1 MRSSF
6 PRIVAVAGLLVLVVL
21 SSLAWAGPR
30 EISSGG
36 AKIGENQST
45 EGFAASALTVD
56 SGGGTVVATIPVG
69 GNPAG
74 VAYNSGNGY
83 VYVTNPFSDIVS
95 VINGTTVVATVPV
108 EYNPS
113 GVAYD
118 SGNGYVYVANDTTYV
133 SVINGTTVVATVPV
147 GGEPNA
153 LAYDSEN
160 GYVYVTNSDSQT
172 VSVISGTVV
181 VATVPVGDGPSGVAY
196 DSGNGYVYVSNYF
209 SSNVSVIDGTTNTVV
224 ATVPV
229 GYLPRGV
236 AYDSENMYVYV
247 ADYGS
252 NNVSVIDGTTVVA
265 TVPVGT
271 LPGALAYDG
280 GNGFVYVAN
289 FGSYYY
295 SSSNV
300 SVISGTVVVAT
311 VPVGNCPDGV
321 AYDSGNGYLYVS
333 NYCSGTVSVISAV
346 EQPSFDFSLSSPSP
360 GSISF
365 VRGDTSPSS
374 SITATLTTGSAVPV
388 TITASDLPDGVT
400 AYFTNNPCSP
410 TCTVSVSFTATE
422 SVPTGTVTV
431 SINVTGGGRS
441 HSVSLQ
447 LTVTAAFGFFLSTP
461 SPSSL
466 IVVQGGTSPSSSI
479 TATLV
484 DGAATSTDVTF
495 TASPLPTGITAI
507 FTNNPC
513 SPTCTVTVGFSA
525 TPSPIMDNV
534 TTSISI
540 VAAGGG
546 SYYSVAIS
554 LMVRA
559 PSDFSMSAG
568 AVSPVQIS
576 AGSQGTSTI
585 MATAL
590 SGFTGTVGLS
600 VSASSPSGLTCTL
613 PSSVSFGSSPQ
624 AATLS
629 CGATAAGDYAVT
641 VTGTSGSL
649 THTTSSILFH
659 VVAASSPPPSF
670 LGLPAP
676 EGYAL
681 LAGIS
686 IAVVAIGVVLT
697 LRRVRP
703 KGGPPPRPS

>member
-6 PRIVAVAGLLVLVVL
+6 PRIAAVTGLLVLVVL

-181 VATVPVGDGPSGVAY
+181 VATVPVG
-196 DSGNGYVYVSNYF
+196 
-209 SSNVSVIDGTTNTVV
+209 
-224 ATVPV
+224 
-229 GYLPRGV
+229 
-236 AYDSENMYVYV
+236 
-247 ADYGS
+247 
-252 NNVSVIDGTTVVA
+252 
-265 TVPVGT
+265 
-271 LPGALAYDG
+271 
-280 GNGFVYVAN
+280 
-289 FGSYYY
+289 
-295 SSSNV
+295 
-300 SVISGTVVVAT
+300 
-311 VPVGNCPDGV
+311 NCPDGV

-400 AYFTNNPCSP
+400 AY
-410 TCTVSVSFTATE
+410 
-422 SVPTGTVTV
+422 
-431 SINVTGGGRS
+431 
-441 HSVSLQ
+441 
-447 LTVTAAFGFFLSTP
+447 
-461 SPSSL
+461 
-466 IVVQGGTSPSSSI
+466 
-479 TATLV
+479 
-484 DGAATSTDVTF
+484 
-495 TASPLPTGITAI
+495 

-641 VTGTSGSL
+641 VTGTIGSL

-703 KGGPPPRPS
+703 KGGSPPRPS

>member
-74 VAYNSGNGY
+74 VAYDSGNGY

-95 VINGTTVVATVPV
+95 VINRTTVVATVPV

-118 SGNGYVYVANDTTYV
+118 SGNGYVYVANDTSYV

-147 GGEPNA
+147 GGEPNG

-224 ATVPV
+224 APVPV
-229 GYLPRGV
+229 AHLPR
-236 AYDSENMYVYV
+236 
-247 ADYGS
+247 
-252 NNVSVIDGTTVVA
+252 
-265 TVPVGT
+265 
-271 LPGALAYDG
+271 
-280 GNGFVYVAN
+280 
-289 FGSYYY
+289 
-295 SSSNV
+295 
-300 SVISGTVVVAT
+300 
-311 VPVGNCPDGV
+311 GV

-649 THTTSSILFH
+649 THTTWSILFH

-670 LGLPAP
+670 LGL
-676 EGYAL
+676 
-681 LAGIS
+681 
-686 IAVVAIGVVLT
+686 
-697 LRRVRP
+697 
-703 KGGPPPRPS
+703 

>member
-181 VATVPVGDGPSGVAY
+181 VATVPVGDCPSGVAY
-196 DSGNGYVYVSNYF
+196 DSGNGYV
-209 SSNVSVIDGTTNTVV
+209 
-224 ATVPV
+224 
-229 GYLPRGV
+229 
-236 AYDSENMYVYV
+236 
-247 ADYGS
+247 
-252 NNVSVIDGTTVVA
+252 
-265 TVPVGT
+265 
-271 LPGALAYDG
+271 
-280 GNGFVYVAN
+280 
-289 FGSYYY
+289 
-295 SSSNV
+295 
-300 SVISGTVVVAT
+300 
-311 VPVGNCPDGV
+311 
-321 AYDSGNGYLYVS
+321 YVS

-568 AVSPVQIS
+568 ALSPDQIS

-703 KGGPPPRPS
+703 KGGSPPRPS

>member
-56 SGGGTVVATIPVG
+56 SGGGTVVATVPVG
-69 GNPAG
+69 GNLAG
-74 VAYNSGNGY
+74 VAYIIGNVY
-83 VYVTNPFSDIVS
+83 VYVTNPCSDNVS

-181 VATVPVGDGPSGVAY
+181 VATVPVG
-196 DSGNGYVYVSNYF
+196 NG
-209 SSNVSVIDGTTNTVV
+209 
-224 ATVPV
+224 
-229 GYLPRGV
+229 
-236 AYDSENMYVYV
+236 
-247 ADYGS
+247 
-252 NNVSVIDGTTVVA
+252 
-265 TVPVGT
+265 
-271 LPGALAYDG
+271 
-280 GNGFVYVAN
+280 
-289 FGSYYY
+289 
-295 SSSNV
+295 
-300 SVISGTVVVAT
+300 
-311 VPVGNCPDGV
+311 PDGV

-585 MATAL
+585 IATAL
-590 SGFTGTVGLS
+590 SGFTGTFVLS

-703 KGGPPPRPS
+703 KGGSPPR

>member
-69 GNPAG
+69 GNLAG

-172 VSVISGTVV
+172 
-181 VATVPVGDGPSGVAY
+181 
-196 DSGNGYVYVSNYF
+196 
-209 SSNVSVIDGTTNTVV
+209 
-224 ATVPV
+224 
-229 GYLPRGV
+229 
-236 AYDSENMYVYV
+236 
-247 ADYGS
+247 
-252 NNVSVIDGTTVVA
+252 
-265 TVPVGT
+265 
-271 LPGALAYDG
+271 
-280 GNGFVYVAN
+280 
-289 FGSYYY
+289 
-295 SSSNV
+295 V

-703 KGGPPPRPS
+703 KGGSPPRPS

>member
-83 VYVTNPFSDIVS
+83 VYVTNPFSDI
-95 VINGTTVVATVPV
+95 
-108 EYNPS
+108 
-113 GVAYD
+113 
-118 SGNGYVYVANDTTYV
+118 V

-252 NNVSVIDGTTVVA
+252 NNVSVIDGTTVGA

-554 LMVRA
+554 LMV
-559 PSDFSMSAG
+559 SDFSMSAG

-703 KGGPPPRPS
+703 KGGSPPRPS

>member
-181 VATVPVGDGPSGVAY
+181 VATVPVGNGPS
-196 DSGNGYVYVSNYF
+196 
-209 SSNVSVIDGTTNTVV
+209 
-224 ATVPV
+224 
-229 GYLPRGV
+229 
-236 AYDSENMYVYV
+236 
-247 ADYGS
+247 
-252 NNVSVIDGTTVVA
+252 
-265 TVPVGT
+265 
-271 LPGALAYDG
+271 
-280 GNGFVYVAN
+280 
-289 FGSYYY
+289 
-295 SSSNV
+295 
-300 SVISGTVVVAT
+300 
-311 VPVGNCPDGV
+311 GV

-703 KGGPPPRPS
+703 KGGSPPRPS

>member
-95 VINGTTVVATVPV
+95 VV
-108 EYNPS
+108 
-113 GVAYD
+113 
-118 SGNGYVYVANDTTYV
+118 
-133 SVINGTTVVATVPV
+133 
-147 GGEPNA
+147 
-153 LAYDSEN
+153 
-160 GYVYVTNSDSQT
+160 
-172 VSVISGTVV
+172 
-181 VATVPVGDGPSGVAY
+181 
-196 DSGNGYVYVSNYF
+196 
-209 SSNVSVIDGTTNTVV
+209 DGTTKTVV

-252 NNVSVIDGTTVVA
+252 NNVSVIDGTTVGA

-300 SVISGTVVVAT
+300 SVISGTVVVAK

-346 EQPSFDFSLSSPSP
+346 EHPSLDFSLSSPSP

-365 VRGDTSPSS
+365 
-374 SITATLTTGSAVPV
+374 
-388 TITASDLPDGVT
+388 
-400 AYFTNNPCSP
+400 
-410 TCTVSVSFTATE
+410 
-422 SVPTGTVTV
+422 
-431 SINVTGGGRS
+431 
-441 HSVSLQ
+441 
-447 LTVTAAFGFFLSTP
+447 
-461 SPSSL
+461 
-466 IVVQGGTSPSSSI
+466 VQGGTSPSSSI

-568 AVSPVQIS
+568 ALSPDQIS

-686 IAVVAIGVVLT
+686 IAVVAIGVVLI
-697 LRRVRP
+697 LLRVRP
-703 KGGPPPRPS
+703 KGGSPPRPS

>member
-1 MRSSF
+1 
-6 PRIVAVAGLLVLVVL
+6 
-21 SSLAWAGPR
+21 
-30 EISSGG
+30 
-36 AKIGENQST
+36 
-45 EGFAASALTVD
+45 
-56 SGGGTVVATIPVG
+56 
-69 GNPAG
+69 
-74 VAYNSGNGY
+74 
-83 VYVTNPFSDIVS
+83 
-95 VINGTTVVATVPV
+95 
-108 EYNPS
+108 
-113 GVAYD
+113 
-118 SGNGYVYVANDTTYV
+118 
-133 SVINGTTVVATVPV
+133 
-147 GGEPNA
+147 
-153 LAYDSEN
+153 
-160 GYVYVTNSDSQT
+160 
-172 VSVISGTVV
+172 
-181 VATVPVGDGPSGVAY
+181 
-196 DSGNGYVYVSNYF
+196 
-209 SSNVSVIDGTTNTVV
+209 
-224 ATVPV
+224 
-229 GYLPRGV
+229 
-236 AYDSENMYVYV
+236 MYVYV

-410 TCTVSVSFTATE
+410 TCTV
-422 SVPTGTVTV
+422 
-431 SINVTGGGRS
+431 
-441 HSVSLQ
+441 
-447 LTVTAAFGFFLSTP
+447 
-461 SPSSL
+461 
-466 IVVQGGTSPSSSI
+466 
-479 TATLV
+479 
-484 DGAATSTDVTF
+484 
-495 TASPLPTGITAI
+495 
-507 FTNNPC
+507 
-513 SPTCTVTVGFSA
+513 TVGFSA

-568 AVSPVQIS
+568 ALSPDQIS

-649 THTTSSILFH
+649 NHTTSSILFH

-703 KGGPPPRPS
+703 KGGRPPRPSCRLLLPPARRVGLSTWKRR

>member
-147 GGEPNA
+147 GA
-153 LAYDSEN
+153 
-160 GYVYVTNSDSQT
+160 
-172 VSVISGTVV
+172 
-181 VATVPVGDGPSGVAY
+181 
-196 DSGNGYVYVSNYF
+196 
-209 SSNVSVIDGTTNTVV
+209 
-224 ATVPV
+224 
-229 GYLPRGV
+229 
-236 AYDSENMYVYV
+236 
-247 ADYGS
+247 
-252 NNVSVIDGTTVVA
+252 
-265 TVPVGT
+265 
-271 LPGALAYDG
+271 LPGGLAYDG
-280 GNGFVYVAN
+280 VDDFVYVAY

-365 VRGDTSPSS
+365 VRGD
-374 SITATLTTGSAVPV
+374 
-388 TITASDLPDGVT
+388 
-400 AYFTNNPCSP
+400 
-410 TCTVSVSFTATE
+410 
-422 SVPTGTVTV
+422 
-431 SINVTGGGRS
+431 
-441 HSVSLQ
+441 
-447 LTVTAAFGFFLSTP
+447 
-461 SPSSL
+461 
-466 IVVQGGTSPSSSI
+466 TSPSSSI

-629 CGATAAGDYAVT
+629 CGATAAGDYAAT

-703 KGGPPPRPS
+703 KGGRPPRPSCRLLLPPARRVGLSTWKRR

>member
-45 EGFAASALTVD
+45 EGFAASALAVD

-147 GGEPNA
+147 GGEPNP
-153 LAYDSEN
+153 LANDSDN
-160 GYVYVTNSDSQT
+160 RYVYVTNSDSQT
-172 VSVISGTVV
+172 
-181 VATVPVGDGPSGVAY
+181 
-196 DSGNGYVYVSNYF
+196 
-209 SSNVSVIDGTTNTVV
+209 
-224 ATVPV
+224 
-229 GYLPRGV
+229 
-236 AYDSENMYVYV
+236 
-247 ADYGS
+247 
-252 NNVSVIDGTTVVA
+252 
-265 TVPVGT
+265 
-271 LPGALAYDG
+271 
-280 GNGFVYVAN
+280 
-289 FGSYYY
+289 
-295 SSSNV
+295 V

-703 KGGPPPRPS
+703 KGGSPPRPS

>member
-56 SGGGTVVATIPVG
+56 SGGGTVGATIPVG

-74 VAYNSGNGY
+74 VAYDSGNGY

-181 VATVPVGDGPSGVAY
+181 VATVPVGDGPSGV
-196 DSGNGYVYVSNYF
+196 
-209 SSNVSVIDGTTNTVV
+209 
-224 ATVPV
+224 
-229 GYLPRGV
+229 
-236 AYDSENMYVYV
+236 
-247 ADYGS
+247 
-252 NNVSVIDGTTVVA
+252 
-265 TVPVGT
+265 
-271 LPGALAYDG
+271 AYDG

-629 CGATAAGDYAVT
+629 CGATAAGDYAAT

-686 IAVVAIGVVLT
+686 IPVVAIGVVLI
-697 LRRVRP
+697 LLRVRP
-703 KGGPPPRPS
+703 KGGSPPRPS

>member
-113 GVAYD
+113 SVAYD
-118 SGNGYVYVANDTTYV
+118 SGNGYVYVADYV
-133 SVINGTTVVATVPV
+133 
-147 GGEPNA
+147 
-153 LAYDSEN
+153 
-160 GYVYVTNSDSQT
+160 
-172 VSVISGTVV
+172 
-181 VATVPVGDGPSGVAY
+181 
-196 DSGNGYVYVSNYF
+196 
-209 SSNVSVIDGTTNTVV
+209 
-224 ATVPV
+224 
-229 GYLPRGV
+229 
-236 AYDSENMYVYV
+236 
-247 ADYGS
+247 S

-271 LPGALAYDG
+271 LPVALAYDG

-289 FGSYYY
+289 FGSSYY

-346 EQPSFDFSLSSPSP
+346 EQPSFDFSLSPPSP

-400 AYFTNNPCSP
+400 AY
-410 TCTVSVSFTATE
+410 
-422 SVPTGTVTV
+422 
-431 SINVTGGGRS
+431 
-441 HSVSLQ
+441 
-447 LTVTAAFGFFLSTP
+447 
-461 SPSSL
+461 
-466 IVVQGGTSPSSSI
+466 
-479 TATLV
+479 
-484 DGAATSTDVTF
+484 
-495 TASPLPTGITAI
+495 

-676 EGYAL
+676 
-681 LAGIS
+681 
-686 IAVVAIGVVLT
+686 
-697 LRRVRP
+697 
-703 KGGPPPRPS
+703 

>member
-196 DSGNGYVYVSNYF
+196 DSE
-209 SSNVSVIDGTTNTVV
+209 NV
-224 ATVPV
+224 
-229 GYLPRGV
+229 
-236 AYDSENMYVYV
+236 YVYV

-252 NNVSVIDGTTVVA
+252 NNVSVIDGTTVGA

-300 SVISGTVVVAT
+300 SVSSGTVVVAT

-568 AVSPVQIS
+568 ALSPVQLS

-613 PSSVSFGSSPQ
+613 PSSLSL
-624 AATLS
+624 AA
-629 CGATAAGDYAVT
+629 
-641 VTGTSGSL
+641 
-649 THTTSSILFH
+649 H
-659 VVAASSPPPSF
+659 
-670 LGLPAP
+670 
-676 EGYAL
+676 
-681 LAGIS
+681 
-686 IAVVAIGVVLT
+686 
-697 LRRVRP
+697 LR
-703 KGGPPPRPS
+703 

>member
-45 EGFAASALTVD
+45 EGFAASALAVD

-181 VATVPVGDGPSGVAY
+181 VATVPVGDCPSGVAY
-196 DSGNGYVYVSNYF
+196 DSGNGYV
-209 SSNVSVIDGTTNTVV
+209 
-224 ATVPV
+224 
-229 GYLPRGV
+229 
-236 AYDSENMYVYV
+236 
-247 ADYGS
+247 
-252 NNVSVIDGTTVVA
+252 
-265 TVPVGT
+265 
-271 LPGALAYDG
+271 
-280 GNGFVYVAN
+280 
-289 FGSYYY
+289 
-295 SSSNV
+295 
-300 SVISGTVVVAT
+300 
-311 VPVGNCPDGV
+311 
-321 AYDSGNGYLYVS
+321 YVS

-400 AYFTNNPCSP
+400 AY
-410 TCTVSVSFTATE
+410 
-422 SVPTGTVTV
+422 
-431 SINVTGGGRS
+431 
-441 HSVSLQ
+441 
-447 LTVTAAFGFFLSTP
+447 
-461 SPSSL
+461 
-466 IVVQGGTSPSSSI
+466 
-479 TATLV
+479 
-484 DGAATSTDVTF
+484 
-495 TASPLPTGITAI
+495 

-649 THTTSSILFH
+649 THTTWSILFH

-703 KGGPPPRPS
+703 KGGSPPRPS

>member
-6 PRIVAVAGLLVLVVL
+6 PRIAAVTGLLVLVVL

-45 EGFAASALTVD
+45 EGFAASALTGD

-74 VAYNSGNGY
+74 VAYDSGNGY

-108 EYNPS
+108 
-113 GVAYD
+113 
-118 SGNGYVYVANDTTYV
+118 GY
-133 SVINGTTVVATVPV
+133 I
-147 GGEPNA
+147 
-153 LAYDSEN
+153 
-160 GYVYVTNSDSQT
+160 
-172 VSVISGTVV
+172 
-181 VATVPVGDGPSGVAY
+181 
-196 DSGNGYVYVSNYF
+196 
-209 SSNVSVIDGTTNTVV
+209 
-224 ATVPV
+224 
-229 GYLPRGV
+229 PRGV
-236 AYDSENMYVYV
+236 AYDSENEYVYV

-559 PSDFSMSAG
+559 LSVFSMSAG
-568 AVSPVQIS
+568 ACSPAQFS
-576 AGSQGTSTI
+576 AR
-585 MATAL
+585 
-590 SGFTGTVGLS
+590 
-600 VSASSPSGLTCTL
+600 SPG
-613 PSSVSFGSSPQ
+613 SSV
-624 AATLS
+624 
-629 CGATAAGDYAVT
+629 
-641 VTGTSGSL
+641 
-649 THTTSSILFH
+649 IM
-659 VVAASSPPPSF
+659 
-670 LGLPAP
+670 
-676 EGYAL
+676 
-681 LAGIS
+681 
-686 IAVVAIGVVLT
+686 
-697 LRRVRP
+697 
-703 KGGPPPRPS
+703 

>member
-56 SGGGTVVATIPVG
+56 SGGGTVGATIPVG

-74 VAYNSGNGY
+74 VAYDSGNGY

-172 VSVISGTVV
+172 
-181 VATVPVGDGPSGVAY
+181 
-196 DSGNGYVYVSNYF
+196 
-209 SSNVSVIDGTTNTVV
+209 
-224 ATVPV
+224 
-229 GYLPRGV
+229 
-236 AYDSENMYVYV
+236 
-247 ADYGS
+247 
-252 NNVSVIDGTTVVA
+252 
-265 TVPVGT
+265 
-271 LPGALAYDG
+271 
-280 GNGFVYVAN
+280 
-289 FGSYYY
+289 
-295 SSSNV
+295 V

-686 IAVVAIGVVLT
+686 IPVVAIGVVLI
-697 LRRVRP
+697 LLRVRP
-703 KGGPPPRPS
+703 KGGSPPRPS

>member
-196 DSGNGYVYVSNYF
+196 DSGNGYVYVSNY
-209 SSNVSVIDGTTNTVV
+209 
-224 ATVPV
+224 
-229 GYLPRGV
+229 
-236 AYDSENMYVYV
+236 
-247 ADYGS
+247 
-252 NNVSVIDGTTVVA
+252 
-265 TVPVGT
+265 
-271 LPGALAYDG
+271 
-280 GNGFVYVAN
+280 
-289 FGSYYY
+289 
-295 SSSNV
+295 
-300 SVISGTVVVAT
+300 
-311 VPVGNCPDGV
+311 
-321 AYDSGNGYLYVS
+321 
-333 NYCSGTVSVISAV
+333 CSGTVSVISAV

-400 AYFTNNPCSP
+400 AY
-410 TCTVSVSFTATE
+410 
-422 SVPTGTVTV
+422 
-431 SINVTGGGRS
+431 
-441 HSVSLQ
+441 
-447 LTVTAAFGFFLSTP
+447 
-461 SPSSL
+461 
-466 IVVQGGTSPSSSI
+466 
-479 TATLV
+479 
-484 DGAATSTDVTF
+484 
-495 TASPLPTGITAI
+495 

-600 VSASSPSGLTCTL
+600 VAASSPSGLTCTL

-686 IAVVAIGVVLT
+686 IAVVAKIGRAHV
-697 LRRVRP
+697 
-703 KGGPPPRPS
+703 

>member
-21 SSLAWAGPR
+21 SSLAWAGHR

-133 SVINGTTVVATVPV
+133 SVIN
-147 GGEPNA
+147 
-153 LAYDSEN
+153 
-160 GYVYVTNSDSQT
+160 
-172 VSVISGTVV
+172 
-181 VATVPVGDGPSGVAY
+181 
-196 DSGNGYVYVSNYF
+196 
-209 SSNVSVIDGTTNTVV
+209 
-224 ATVPV
+224 
-229 GYLPRGV
+229 
-236 AYDSENMYVYV
+236 
-247 ADYGS
+247 
-252 NNVSVIDGTTVVA
+252 GTTVVA

-410 TCTVSVSFTATE
+410 K
-422 SVPTGTVTV
+422 
-431 SINVTGGGRS
+431 I
-441 HSVSLQ
+441 
-447 LTVTAAFGFFLSTP
+447 
-461 SPSSL
+461 
-466 IVVQGGTSPSSSI
+466 
-479 TATLV
+479 
-484 DGAATSTDVTF
+484 
-495 TASPLPTGITAI
+495 
-507 FTNNPC
+507 
-513 SPTCTVTVGFSA
+513 
-525 TPSPIMDNV
+525 
-534 TTSISI
+534 
-540 VAAGGG
+540 
-546 SYYSVAIS
+546 
-554 LMVRA
+554 
-559 PSDFSMSAG
+559 
-568 AVSPVQIS
+568 
-576 AGSQGTSTI
+576 
-585 MATAL
+585 
-590 SGFTGTVGLS
+590 
-600 VSASSPSGLTCTL
+600 
-613 PSSVSFGSSPQ
+613 
-624 AATLS
+624 
-629 CGATAAGDYAVT
+629 
-641 VTGTSGSL
+641 
-649 THTTSSILFH
+649 
-659 VVAASSPPPSF
+659 
-670 LGLPAP
+670 
-676 EGYAL
+676 
-681 LAGIS
+681 
-686 IAVVAIGVVLT
+686 
-697 LRRVRP
+697 
-703 KGGPPPRPS
+703 